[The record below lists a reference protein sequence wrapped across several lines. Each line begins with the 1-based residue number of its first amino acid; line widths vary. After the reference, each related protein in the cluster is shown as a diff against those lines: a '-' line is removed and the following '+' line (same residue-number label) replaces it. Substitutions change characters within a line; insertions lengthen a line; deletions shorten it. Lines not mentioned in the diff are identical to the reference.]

1 MTFSTDA
8 EARLQVVTAA
18 LNVGWPDNDP
28 VLKELLRIRHEHAQ
42 LLGYAD
48 WAAFDAE
55 VKMIGSGP
63 AIARFNDELAADS
76 QEAGERDLAV
86 LPERARRDHPTDE
99 WLHPATRRP
108 HVQGVRRA
116 QVDVEPQERPGH
128 LEVRGVGQG

>member
-76 QEAGERDLAV
+76 LEAGERDLAV
-86 LPERARRDHPTDE
+86 LPERARRDDPTAE
-99 WLHPATRRP
+99 RIALATRRP
-108 HVQGVRRA
+108 Y
-116 QVDVEPQERPGH
+116 VDVGRREQADGA
-128 LEVRGVGQG
+128 

>member
-63 AIARFNDELAADS
+63 AIARFNDELAVDSTEADRKS
-76 QEAGERDLAV
+76 QRLTSSHSCASRM
-86 LPERARRDHPTDE
+86 PSSARKTQNKN
-99 WLHPATRRP
+99 L
-108 HVQGVRRA
+108 
-116 QVDVEPQERPGH
+116 
-128 LEVRGVGQG
+128 